1 MIRIFL
7 ILFLI
12 SALLLTACG
21 QWYERRIAGVWTGAG
36 DFALDG
42 VDAPFT
48 HVETLI
54 FNENFGGF
62 ALGSGEDITYL
73 PFSWAI
79 TDNTITLI
87 FSNIAVGV
95 EHRITGN
102 TLTLGRKSDSSQF
115 IKLSDDKFHFGG
127 NHDSD

>member
-1 MIRIFL
+1 MKRILL

-12 SALLLTACG
+12 AALLCTSCE
-21 QWYERRIAGVWTGAG
+21 QWYAQRIAGVWTGSG
-36 DFALDG
+36 DFTLDG
-42 VDAPFT
+42 IDAPFT

-54 FNENFGGF
+54 FNEDFGGF

-73 PFSWAI
+73 PFSWEV
-79 TDNTITLI
+79 TDNTLTLI

-95 EHRITGN
+95 EYRITGN
-102 TLTLGRKSDSSQF
+102 TLTIGRKSDSSQF
-115 IKLSDDKFHFGG
+115 IKLSADKFNFGG

>member
-1 MIRIFL
+1 MKRIFL

-54 FNENFGGF
+54 FNEDFGGF

-73 PFSWAI
+73 PFSRAI
-79 TDNTITLI
+79 TDNTI
-87 FSNIAVGV
+87 
-95 EHRITGN
+95 
-102 TLTLGRKSDSSQF
+102 TLGRKSDSSQF

>member
-1 MIRIFL
+1 MKRILPILLL
-7 ILFLI
+7 IA
-12 SALLLTACG
+12 ALLCTACG
-21 QWYERRIAGVWTGAG
+21 RWYEQRIAGVWTGAG

-54 FNENFGGF
+54 FNEDFGGF

-95 EHRITGN
+95 EYRITGN

-115 IKLSDDKFHFGG
+115 TKLSADKYNFGG

>member
-1 MIRIFL
+1 MKRIFL

-21 QWYERRIAGVWTGAG
+21 RWYEQRIAGVWTGTG
-36 DFALDG
+36 DFTLDG

-54 FNENFGGF
+54 FNEDFGGF

-95 EHRITGN
+95 EYRITGN

-115 IKLSDDKFHFGG
+115 IKLSDDNFHFGG